1 MPEQDPDTLR
11 DLLGPLDHQV
21 DDVVEV
27 ATVKEEIRGVEV
39 SASKE

>member
-21 DDVVEV
+21 DDVVKV
-27 ATVKEEIRGVEV
+27 ATVKEEISSVEL